1 MTYQPIHDKKTD
13 SRKTP
18 KWIMKMF
25 EDFFDP
31 CPYNPNY
38 TIDGLLLDWKDKT
51 YCNPPYT
58 ETTKWVVKAIEENK
72 KNKYIVLLLR
82 GDLTTNY
89 SRMLIENKAKFF
101 YCSALVNFED
111 DMGNK
116 LHSPFPSIIWVL
128 ENKAELESE
137 GKK

>member
-1 MTYQPIHDKKTD
+1 MVYKRSDDKKTD

-25 EDFFDP
+25 EDWFDP
-31 CPYNPNY
+31 CPYNLNPVINGLE
-38 TIDGLLLDWKDKT
+38 IDWEDKT

-58 ETTKWVVKAIEENK
+58 ETTKWVSKAIEENK
-72 KNKYIVLLLR
+72 KDKYIVLLLR

-89 SRMLIENKAKFF
+89 SKMLIENKAKFF

-111 DMGNK
+111 EIGNK
-116 LHSPFPSIIWVL
+116 LHSPFPSILWIL
-128 ENKAELESE
+128 ENKTAQEI
-137 GKK
+137 K